1 MHLWN
6 FPFMDYVFGSGAM
19 LRVITGGDLKD
30 AILVLTNSADAGAD
44 LVIERIRESNVTV
57 HRFNTESFPLQTSMT
72 LRRTSDRVVGRIILD
87 SRDIVEIET
96 VKSVWHRRPR
106 PANVASITHGGV
118 ERFIRD
124 EANAA
129 LWSFYTTS
137 DAFWMNPPLIGSALL
152 EHNKL
157 LQLQMAAELGIQVP
171 DTIITNDA
179 SELIEFC
186 RRKGGEIAV
195 KLLKGNHFKR
205 ASDEQQMLAYTQ
217 RMNEAALQER
227 KDAIAL
233 APVFAQEYV
242 EKDYELR
249 ITFVAGQL
257 FSCAI
262 YSQTSDRSRTDWRR
276 YDLENVKHTKYDL
289 PPKIGNLLI
298 RLMAKLRLNYGA
310 IDMIRTPDG
319 SYVFLEVNQA
329 GEWHWIEQLTDLP
342 IADAIA
348 SALITAPNWIANL
361 TSPNSPNESMRN
373 QGASV
378 GIYRSAGR

>member
-1 MHLWN
+1 M
-6 FPFMDYVFGSGAM
+6 
-19 LRVITGGDLKD
+19 KD
-30 AILVLTNSADAGAD
+30 AILILTNSSDAGAD
-44 LVIERIRESNVTV
+44 LVIERIRESKVTV
-57 HRFNTESFPLQTSMT
+57 HRFNTESFPLQTSMA
-72 LRRTSDRVVGRIILD
+72 LHRKGGKVVGRFSLD
-87 SRDIVEIET
+87 SGNIVDLET

-106 PANVASITHGGV
+106 PASVSTITHGGV

-137 DAFWMNPPLIGSALL
+137 DAFWMNPPVIGSALL

-157 LQLQMAAELGIQVP
+157 FQLQVAAELGIEVP
-171 DTIITNDA
+171 DTIITNDP

-186 RRKGGEIAV
+186 GRNGGEVAV
-195 KLLKGNHFKR
+195 KLIRGNQFKR
-205 ASDEQQMLAYTQ
+205 AFDEQLMLAYTH
-217 RMNEAALQER
+217 RMTEADLLER

-276 YDLENVKHTKYDL
+276 YDLENVKHVEHDL
-289 PPKIGNLLI
+289 PQEIHNSLI
-298 RLMAKLRLNYGA
+298 RFMAKLRLNYGA
-310 IDMIRTPDG
+310 IDMIRTPNG

-329 GEWHWIEQLTDLP
+329 GEWQWIEQLTGLP
-342 IADAIA
+342 IAKAIA
-348 SALITAPNWIANL
+348 DALIMAPNWVSDLSELSIIPVEPITGPPILQQSIPAKHFAHLANSSL
-361 TSPNSPNESMRN
+361 D
-373 QGASV
+373 
-378 GIYRSAGR
+378 